1 MQHVQP
7 QPAASATGRIAL
19 STLLARRSDMQLHVH
34 KMRFHLRKAEGPG
47 YEQGFEA
54 IAEFVEVNN
63 VQNLS
68 FSLA

>member
-1 MQHVQP
+1 
-7 QPAASATGRIAL
+7 
-19 STLLARRSDMQLHVH
+19 MQLHVH